1 MRYAAGAP
9 CTVYVTEW
17 QRRDSIQS
25 IRFVTLT
32 HSICITLILEFPSAY
47 SSQFEIPLIVSGLKS
62 HPASLSMSYG
72 KRGCI
77 IRPFLIAFTPPSK
90 WGRAY
95 SPVGSTKTT
104 MTTKRCASCERFTRI
119 LNSKLY
125 ASPWQSVYLR
135 RRATN
140 YTARDLINYL
150 TCNYR
155 RVLSR
160 GVLIPH

>member
-77 IRPFLIAFTPPSK
+77 IRPFLMLSLRRQNEGERIRRSARRRLRWRRSAAPRASVSLASLTRNYTHRHDSQCTFVAARPITPPGISL
-90 WGRAY
+90 
-95 SPVGSTKTT
+95 TT
-104 MTTKRCASCERFTRI
+104 
-119 LNSKLY
+119 
-125 ASPWQSVYLR
+125 W
-135 RRATN
+135 
-140 YTARDLINYL
+140 
-150 TCNYR
+150 
-155 RVLSR
+155 RVII
-160 GVLIPH
+160 GECCHVEY